1 MPYKHTTTKWM
12 IMRGMKCLFIAIITM
27 LTFAVQ
33 AQEKENSIKK
43 AASEKALAYTAKMM
57 NTLNLT
63 KEQAAHVY
71 RLRYELSISLQLIH
85 LQYADDKA
93 LMMQFVE
100 DTQKDFQLGI
110 RKILKS
116 DQIAL
121 LNRYKKDF
129 VAGKQVGGPQES
141 LPQTA
146 NYEW

>member
-1 MPYKHTTTKWM
+1 M
-12 IMRGMKCLFIAIITM
+12 IMRRMKCLFIGIITM
-27 LTFAVQ
+27 LAFAVQ

-43 AASEKALAYTAKMM
+43 AASEKALVYTAKMSK
-57 NTLNLT
+57 TLDLT
-63 KEQAAHVY
+63 KEQAAHIY

-85 LQYADDKA
+85 LQYADKKD

-110 RKILKS
+110 RKVLKS
-116 DQIAL
+116 NQVAL

-129 VAGKQVGGPQES
+129 VASKHVGEVQES

-146 NYEW
+146 TYEW